1 MIEIMGKKIQLEKNI
16 TLWELSHDYENQFE
30 HEIILAKVNNKLKDL
45 SEIIYKDSNYKI
57 EFLDINDK
65 NAFRAY
71 QRSVIF
77 LLVYAIKSLCGK
89 KTRTFIKHSINK
101 NYYCEID
108 QTVITP
114 DLLNKIKNKMHEA
127 IEKNFLIEKLSL
139 PKEKILSLTKEF
151 RNDDIRLHFNR
162 NSNLSLYK
170 LDFYYDY
177 YYSPMLYSLS
187 YIKTFDLHMKL
198 NGFVLQFPSFG
209 DAYKLKKIPPNEKIS
224 QVFLE
229 YSQWLK
235 ILNLQTLTSLNNSI
249 CENKSRELI
258 YLCEA
263 LHENKIVKIANE
275 ICKHNKK
282 IILIGGPSSSGKTT
296 FSHRLSLQLRVN
308 GMKPILI
315 SLDDYFLDR
324 DKLPFDENGEQ
335 DLEKLEV
342 IDIKK
347 LNYDL
352 AKLLNGEK
360 IELPRFNFVSGKRE
374 KSGRIIKLD
383 TEDILI
389 LEGIHG
395 LNETLTNKIN
405 REFKFKIFV
414 SALTQL
420 NIDDHN
426 RFSTTDTRMLR
437 RIVRDNKFRGFGA
450 RQTIQLWSKVINGEK
465 NYIFPYQEEADTFF
479 NSALV
484 YEVAILKQF
493 ALPLLFDIKNFEP
506 EYCEANRLIR
516 LLNPFLTMNTE
527 YIPPNSILREF
538 IGQSCF
544 Y

>member
-1 MIEIMGKKIQLEKNI
+1 M
-16 TLWELSHDYENQFE
+16 
-30 HEIILAKVNNKLKDL
+30 LK
-45 SEIIYKDSNYKI
+45 
-57 EFLDINDK
+57 
-65 NAFRAY
+65 
-71 QRSVIF
+71 
-77 LLVYAIKSLCGK
+77 
-89 KTRTFIKHSINK
+89 
-101 NYYCEID
+101 
-108 QTVITP
+108 
-114 DLLNKIKNKMHEA
+114 
-127 IEKNFLIEKLSL
+127 
-139 PKEKILSLTKEF
+139 
-151 RNDDIRLHFNR
+151 
-162 NSNLSLYK
+162 
-170 LDFYYDY
+170 
-177 YYSPMLYSLS
+177 
-187 YIKTFDLHMKL
+187 
-198 NGFVLQFPSFG
+198 
-209 DAYKLKKIPPNEKIS
+209 
-224 QVFLE
+224 
-229 YSQWLK
+229 LK

-335 DLEKLEV
+335 DFEKLEV

-352 AKLLNGEK
+352 AKLLNGEE
-360 IELPRFNFVSGKRE
+360 IELPRFNFVSGKSE
-374 KSGRIIKLD
+374 KSDRIIKLE

-437 RIVRDNKFRGFGA
+437 RIVRDNKFRGFSA
-450 RQTIQLWSKVINGEK
+450 RQTIQLWNKVLNGEK
-465 NYIFPYQEEADTFF
+465 NYIFPYQEEADAFF

-516 LLNPFLTMNTE
+516 LLDPFLTMNTE

>member
-1 MIEIMGKKIQLEKNI
+1 MVKLLNKEIKLEQDKTLKDLSNDYKHLFKN
-16 TLWELSHDYENQFE
+16 D
-30 HEIILAKVNNKLKDL
+30 IILAKVNNKLKDL
-45 SEIIYKDSNYKI
+45 SEIIYKDSYYKI
-57 EFLDINDK
+57 EFLDISDK

-71 QRSVIF
+71 QRSVVF
-77 LLVYAIKSLCGK
+77 LLVYAIKILCGK
-89 KTRTFIKHSINK
+89 KTRIFIKHSINK

-108 QTVITP
+108 QITVTP
-114 DLLNKIKNKMHEA
+114 DLLNQIKNKMHEA
-127 IEKNFLIEKLSL
+127 IKKNFLIERLSL

-162 NSNLSLYK
+162 NSYLSLYK

-177 YYSPMLYSLS
+177 YYGPMLYSLGD
-187 YIKTFDLHMKL
+187 IKTFDLHMKL
-198 NGFVLQFPSFG
+198 NGFVLQFPAFG
-209 DAYKLKKIPPNEKIS
+209 HSYELKEMTPNEKIS

-235 ILNLQTLTSLNNSI
+235 VLNLQSLSSLNNAV
-249 CENKSRELI
+249 CQNKERELV

-275 ICKHNKK
+275 ICKQNKK
-282 IILIGGPSSSGKTT
+282 IILIGGPTSSGKTT
-296 FSHRLSLQLRVN
+296 FSNRLCLQLRVN
-308 GMKPILI
+308 GMNPNLI
-315 SLDDYFLDR
+315 SLDDYFLNR
-324 DKLPFDENGEQ
+324 DLLPFDENGEQ
-335 DLEKLEV
+335 DFEKLEV
-342 IDIKK
+342 LDIAK

-352 AKLLNGEK
+352 AELLNGQM
-360 IELPRFNFVSGKRE
+360 IELPKFNFLTGKRE
-374 KSGRIIKLD
+374 KSNRFIKLNTD
-383 TEDILI
+383 DILI

-395 LNETLTNKIN
+395 LNEKLTHKIN
-405 REFKFKIFV
+405 KEFKFKIFV

-426 RFSTTDTRMLR
+426 RFSTTDTRLLR

-450 RQTIQLWSKVINGEK
+450 RQTIQLWKKVINGEN
-465 NYIFPYQEEADTFF
+465 NYIFPYQEEADMFF

-484 YEVAILKQF
+484 YEIAVLKQF
-493 ALPLLFDIKNFEP
+493 ALPLLFDIKNTEP

-516 LLNPFLTMNTE
+516 LLNPFLTINTE
-527 YIPPNSILREF
+527 SIPGNSILREF

>member
-1 MIEIMGKKIQLEKNI
+1 
-16 TLWELSHDYENQFE
+16 
-30 HEIILAKVNNKLKDL
+30 
-45 SEIIYKDSNYKI
+45 
-57 EFLDINDK
+57 
-65 NAFRAY
+65 
-71 QRSVIF
+71 
-77 LLVYAIKSLCGK
+77 
-89 KTRTFIKHSINK
+89 
-101 NYYCEID
+101 
-108 QTVITP
+108 
-114 DLLNKIKNKMHEA
+114 
-127 IEKNFLIEKLSL
+127 
-139 PKEKILSLTKEF
+139 
-151 RNDDIRLHFNR
+151 
-162 NSNLSLYK
+162 
-170 LDFYYDY
+170 
-177 YYSPMLYSLS
+177 MLYSLS

-209 DAYKLKKIPPNEKIS
+209 NAYKLKEIPPNEKIS

-275 ICKHNKK
+275 ICKRNKK

-324 DKLPFDENGEQ
+324 DKLPVDKNGEQ
-335 DLEKLEV
+335 DFEKLEV
-342 IDIKK
+342 LDIEK
-347 LNYDL
+347 LNFDL
-352 AKLLNGEK
+352 SQLLNGKE
-360 IELPRFNFVSGKRE
+360 IELPRFNFVTGKRE
-374 KSGRIIKLD
+374 KSGKIIKLD
-383 TEDILI
+383 SEDILI

-395 LNETLTNKIN
+395 LNETLTSKIN

-450 RQTIQLWSKVINGEK
+450 RQTIQLWNKVINGEQ
-465 NYIFPYQEEADTFF
+465 NYIFPYQEEADAFF

-516 LLNPFLTMNTE
+516 LLNPFLTINVA